1 MLFAVKRDATR
12 SLGLGVGI
20 AAIAVLSR
28 RTLGLAWTLD
38 VDARVLLAIGGGL
51 VAIVLSDAL
60 VHGLLALVVGDA
72 YLDAFGALVEYYR
85 WQSPGAILAGGS
97 LAAAEELLF
106 RGVVLLGL
114 VQLAS
119 VPEPAAVVLAAL
131 LFGGAHYLPDRRL
144 RPMALWAVL
153 EGIVLGGLLVVTG
166 SLLVPVVVHALH
178 DVLGF
183 SLFAW
188 LRREGTPGN

>member
-1 MLFAVKRDATR
+1 MLFAVKRDAVR
-12 SLGLGVGI
+12 SLVLALGV
-20 AAIAVLSR
+20 ASLAVLAR
-28 RTLGLAWTLD
+28 RALRIEWSPALGPD
-38 VDARVLLAIGGGL
+38 GLLPVGPGL
-51 VAIVLSDAL
+51 LVIVLSDAL
-60 VHGLLALVVGDA
+60 VHGFLALVSGDE

-85 WQSPGAILAGGS
+85 GQSPRAILAGGL

-106 RGVVLLGL
+106 RAVVLLGL

-119 VPEPAAVVLAAL
+119 VPEAVAVLVAAIA
-131 LFGGAHYLPDRRL
+131 FGGAHYLPDPRL

-153 EGIVLGGLLVVTG
+153 EGVVLGGLLVVTG
-166 SLLVPVVVHALH
+166 SLLVPMVVHAIH

-188 LRREGTPGN
+188 LRRRERQ